1 MTSSTAGTGSDV
13 TTADV
18 LSRSPQT
25 SSAFHKTFSTTQES
39 TLFTTDVTK
48 STNVFSI
55 PRNIFYNTGVY
66 IIHNRCHQEEPHTNA
81 PTVTNE
87 SVTSSPS
94 STPTSV
100 TQTYSE
106 TTQDTLPTA
115 RSPNVSCTA
124 EDCHCNGAPCSFNVT
139 LGKCQCHCQGFTYG
153 DTCSYGHN
161 ETTAVVD
168 SDAIPTRKANI
179 SLEIMKTFEDAFN
192 NLSSP
197 QSQEFIRTLTTELSA
212 LCKEVDPQNF
222 KNVQVIELRPGSV
235 VAESV
240 AEYNYTNNETQIQII
255 NTKLGGI
262 LTGIL
267 NDTRNLKRI
276 AQAFGNVSVQLN
288 GVILQPT
295 DIKNITDLQPFINCS
310 QFADYTAELTDGRW
324 QCVGPCKT
332 NPDYC
337 HQHGECQNDIL
348 IGPTCRCYES
358 SLEQY
363 YGQQCD
369 FFHWGPGFYGALF
382 GSLAAALLLIIAVI
396 AVIMAKRRHM
406 SIWSEPNVQRLY
418 SNPR

>member
-18 LSRSPQT
+18 LSHSPQT
-25 SSAFHKTFSTTQES
+25 SPTFHETSSTTQES

-48 STNVFSI
+48 TTEN
-55 PRNIFYNTGVY
+55 
-66 IIHNRCHQEEPHTNA
+66 
-81 PTVTNE
+81 
-87 SVTSSPS
+87 VTSTPS
-94 STPTSV
+94 STI
-100 TQTYSE
+100 
-106 TTQDTLPTA
+106 TTNVLTPTA
-115 RSPNVSCTA
+115 IQSTSTADPPSSTTVTINTASTCTA

-168 SDAIPTRKANI
+168 SEAIPTRKANI

-192 NLSSP
+192 NLNSP

-222 KNVQVIELRPGSV
+222 KTVQVIKLRPGSV

-255 NTKLGGI
+255 NTKLGDI

-276 AQAFGNVSVQLN
+276 AQAFGNVDVQLN

-310 QFADYTAELTDGRW
+310 QFADYTAEVTDGRW

-369 FFHWGPGFYGALF
+369 FFRWGPGFYGALF
-382 GSLAAALLLIIAVI
+382 GSLAAALLLIIIVI
-396 AVIMAKRRHM
+396 AVIVAKRRHM
-406 SIWSEPNVQRLY
+406 GIWTPKSHGRLTDFEGDFFDFSHTGQNQTSRGIVQQ
-418 SNPR
+418 P